1 MPVLHSAGRVVN
13 GNPPIPADVR
23 GRLQN
28 TQLRFTALTAS
39 LRAITNGDSSTPVEL
54 LDAIRQQVEDITVQ
68 LGQAAADLDEH
79 HALRRFL
86 STRRP

>member
-1 MPVLHSAGRVVN
+1 MNDR
-13 GNPPIPADVR
+13 PPIPADVR

-28 TQLRFTALTAS
+28 TQLRFTALAAS
-39 LRAITNGDSSTPVEL
+39 LRAITNGDHSSPVEL

-79 HALRRFL
+79 HALRQFL
-86 STRRP
+86 SGRRP